1 MLVPTPHDSL
11 FKYAFG
17 DPKEAAALL
26 QAILPASMSRQ
37 LDLSS
42 ISPLRGSFTDKE
54 LASRHS
60 DILFSAPLAS
70 GQGCALVYLLME
82 HQSTPEPAM
91 ASRLLGYLTRVWEQY
106 EKEHSTYSM
115 PPIVPVVLYHGDRSW
130 NAARRMHD
138 QLTVPATE
146 LGEMSSYVPS
156 FSYVLHDLSRISDYE
171 LRGRALGK
179 MVLWMFKYSPNKQ
192 LWETMP
198 EWIGLLAAVLKESGL
213 GAVEAVLR
221 YILSVEEEMPKEKA
235 RRLLA
240 EHLGPQGTEAIMTA
254 GEKLVEQG
262 RLEGRVEGRVEGRA
276 ETARSLVQRLLQRR
290 FRTLPP
296 SVVKRIEAAD
306 VDQLEL
312 CAERILDAESIED
325 VLSVLD

>member
-1 MLVPTPHDSL
+1 
-11 FKYAFG
+11 
-17 DPKEAAALL
+17 
-26 QAILPASMSRQ
+26 
-37 LDLSS
+37 
-42 ISPLRGSFTDKE
+42 
-54 LASRHS
+54 
-60 DILFSAPLAS
+60 
-70 GQGCALVYLLME
+70 
-82 HQSTPEPAM
+82 
-91 ASRLLGYLTRVWEQY
+91 
-106 EKEHSTYSM
+106 
-115 PPIVPVVLYHGDRSW
+115 
-130 NAARRMHD
+130 
-138 QLTVPATE
+138 
-146 LGEMSSYVPS
+146 
-156 FSYVLHDLSRISDYE
+156 
-171 LRGRALGK
+171 
-179 MVLWMFKYSPNKQ
+179 
-192 LWETMP
+192 MP

-221 YILSVEEEMPKEKA
+221 YILSVEKEMPKEEA

-262 RLEGRVEGRVEGRA
+262 RIEGRA